1 MKTTNTF
8 NAPSLVG
15 IDELRPQVD
24 GSATNIENFT
34 VDPSTGGW
42 DNRIGY
48 EKFFGNEA
56 SYGPFFQEKR
66 IESLYIWNTHNG
78 AKTYHLF
85 EGKTTSMGASST
97 LWHTVGNG
105 TYGGRLQVIRTGR
118 TTPTSSEP
126 ATVFSPF
133 GRFLIITNGHD
144 EPAKFDGDR
153 LTPLGWQSIPGPVT
167 PWRVDVENAD
177 LGNQQSLVISEPVSS
192 ATTSNYLP
200 EGFVQNLGLGS
211 TTNDAKNAYKWKVSW
226 VNETGSESPLS
237 PGSELTIWTTL
248 NDTGTP
254 DEYQNR
260 RQGVYLSDV
269 PVGPSGTVARRLYR
283 TKNLGGG
290 ATTDE
295 TETYYFVAQ
304 INNNLDTVYVD
315 YTPDQFLVSAAP
327 DVTKSIL
334 FPAVSTR
341 FSTTF
346 KGVLFIDGG
355 QSNST
360 RIFYSN
366 PLSPDSF
373 SSNAYFEVGVRE
385 GGDITGL
392 FPYYNQLLVFRE
404 NSIEMI
410 RGDSVNGF
418 EISPF
423 LSGVGTKAAATA
435 TTVPG
440 VGVLFLGNDG
450 IYRISG
456 GLDGGSTISVDK
468 VSTGLVKTINRI
480 NNATVARATAAY
492 SPKWREWHCYVPVD
506 GEEKPSLGIVYH
518 MDKDAWSI
526 RTGFPVGCIA
536 TDQNGE
542 LIFGHNTGHS
552 FGASQYE
559 TGLFVITRKRAAG
572 YVVTGGFPIP
582 GITDAEPPTSVYKSK
597 WHDMR
602 SAPAKKFVKYV
613 YLHVVTKGDNTIPI
627 TYYMDFDYNGITSSG
642 EKMQRPDHPDQGV
655 YDLAVFDT
663 AAWEEGMIS
672 TIRYPVA
679 QKGSS
684 YFAFE
689 VETTNDIV
697 LVGYTIE
704 FSLDGTSTIKGKR

>member
-1 MKTTNTF
+1 MKTTNNF

-15 IDELRPQVD
+15 IDELRPQSD

-34 VDPSTGGW
+34 VDPSTGAW
-42 DNRIGY
+42 DNRLGY
-48 EKFFGNEA
+48 EKFFA
-56 SYGPFFQEKR
+56 SSAAYLPFTNQER
-66 IESLYIWNTHNG
+66 IESLYVWNTHNS

-85 EGKTTSMGASST
+85 EAARTGSTTST
-97 LWHTVGNG
+97 LYYTVGNG
-105 TYGGRLQVIRTGR
+105 PTGPTLETVRLGR
-118 TTPTSSEP
+118 TVPTNSEP
-126 ATVFSPF
+126 ATSFAPF

-144 EPAKFDGDR
+144 QPAKFDGER

-167 PWRVDVENAD
+167 PWRVDTGD
-177 LGNQQSLVISEPVSS
+177 LGVGNEQNITIGAPAGQ
-192 ATTSNYLP
+192 TTNYLP
-200 EGFVQNLGLGS
+200 EGFVQNIGLGS

-237 PGSELTIWTTL
+237 PGSELVTWVTP
-248 NDTGTP
+248 NYSTGVVF
-254 DEYQNR
+254 YRNR
-260 RQGVYLSDV
+260 RNGVYLSDV

-283 TKNLGGG
+283 TMNLGDG
-290 ATTDE
+290 ATTDGN
-295 TETYYFVAQ
+295 ETYFFVAQ
-304 INNNLDTVYVD
+304 INNNLETVYVD
-315 YTPDQFLVSAAP
+315 YTPDQFLVNLAP
-327 DVTKSIL
+327 EATQSIL

-341 FSTTF
+341 FSATF

-355 QSNST
+355 QANST

-373 SSNAYFEVGVRE
+373 SSSSYFEVGVRE

-418 EISPF
+418 QITPF
-423 LSGVGTKAAATA
+423 LSGVGTRAASTA
-435 TTVPG
+435 TTIPG
-440 VGVLFLGNDG
+440 IGVLFLGNDG
-450 IYRISG
+450 IYRING
-456 GLDGGSTISVDK
+456 GLDGGSTIK
-468 VSTGLVKTINRI
+468 VSKVSDDLVKTIKRI
-480 NNATVARATAAY
+480 NKSTVARATAAY

-518 MDKDAWSI
+518 MDKDAWSL

-542 LIFGHNTGHS
+542 LIFGHNTGYIA
-552 FGASQYE
+552 GGGTYE
-559 TGLFVITRKRAAG
+559 AGLFVITRKRAAG
-572 YVVTGGFPIP
+572 YVVTGGDTY
-582 GITDAEPPTSVYKSK
+582 TDAAPPTAIYKSK
-597 WHDMR
+597 WHDMK
-602 SAPAKKFVKYV
+602 SAPTKKFVKYV

-627 TYYMDFDYNGITSSG
+627 TYYMDFDYNGTTSSG
-642 EKMQRPDHPDQGV
+642 EKMQRPDHADQGV
-655 YDLAVFDT
+655 YDLAAFDT
-663 AAWEEGMIS
+663 SVWEEGMIS

-684 YFAFE
+684 YFGFK

-704 FSLDGTSTIKGKR
+704 FSVDGTSTIRGKR